1 MKKLITICL
10 ACVLLTAAVQA
21 VPIKIEPNSVSVV
34 LVVDPGYPVPSLW
47 VCEWLELST
56 AGNTTSWI
64 VHADEDIWD
73 LHFGTW
79 DDWYYL
85 TPGLTPFGQS
95 SFTCT
100 YEEEGGPPVQGVDPQ
115 PYWQTLDL
123 WDGIM
128 LECTYWEINID
139 HVPTLGGVAQN
150 LWVHPTPEP
159 ATIGLLG
166 LGALS
171 LLRRKR

>member
-10 ACVLLTAAVQA
+10 MCVLLTAVVQA
-21 VPIKIEPNSVSVV
+21 DDLKIDDLLHVV
-34 LVVDPGYPVPSLW
+34 QVIDPGYDVPSLW

-56 AGNTTSWI
+56 EGGTTSWI
-64 VHADEDIWD
+64 VHADEDIYD

-79 DDWYYL
+79 DNVYFL
-85 TPGLTPFGQS
+85 TPGTTPFNES
-95 SFTCT
+95 YYECT
-100 YEEEGGPPVQGVDPQ
+100 YDDLGGPCGGPQ
-115 PYWQTLDL
+115 KEYWQTLDL

-128 LECTYWEINID
+128 PECTYWEIYFDPARI
-139 HVPTLGGVAQN
+139 PKLYGVEQN

-159 ATIGLLG
+159 ATICLLG